1 MLVKDA
7 RSEQKME
14 KCLCPRRFLLN
25 FHNINIKANVNT
37 KLLDLWAGQIRY
49 DFSKRVEPNFN
60 FDALDVDTFIKS
72 KRYNAEV
79 ESWLKELLKRNLEN
93 NFDKNILKLCI
104 LYSIRLLDQGLIP
117 IFHDGDLANKI
128 GVSKKYLY
136 WLAKVPKKQYR
147 VYSIKKT
154 SGGYRK
160 ITAPKIGIKR
170 IQKWILKQILEKA
183 SLHDNCEG
191 FRLGRSI
198 VTNCSRHTNKQII
211 LKFDIKDFFPS
222 INFKRVL
229 GMFLSLGYVF
239 NVSYLLAKLTTY
251 NDELPQGSPTS
262 PGIAN
267 IILKRLDSRITGLA
281 EKTKANY
288 SRYADDITF
297 SGNDKSILKAIPLI
311 KKIIEE
317 EGFSLASRKVGI
329 YRKGVQQKVTGLV
342 VNKKTSVPKVR
353 IRMLRA
359 VLHNCALFG
368 LNSQRK
374 RWKDKFDIKGNVT
387 KDDFVKRLKGN
398 IAFVRMVD
406 PSVAERLLNIY
417 KL

>member
-1 MLVKDA
+1 
-7 RSEQKME
+7 ME

-37 KLLDLWAGQIRY
+37 KLLDLWAGQIRH

-72 KRYNAEV
+72 KGYNVEV

-93 NFDKNILKLCI
+93 NFDKDILKLCI

-160 ITAPKIGIKR
+160 ITAPKIGIKI
-170 IQKWILKQILEKA
+170 IQKWILRQILEKV

-198 VTNCSRHTNKQII
+198 VTNCRRHTNKQII

-239 NVSYLLAKLTTY
+239 NLSYLLAKLTTY
-251 NDELPQGSPTS
+251 NNELPQGLPTS
-262 PGIAN
+262 PAIAN
-267 IILKRLDSRITGLA
+267 IILKRLDSRLTGLA
-281 EKTKANY
+281 KKTKANY

-297 SGNDKSILKAIPLI
+297 SGNDRSLLKVILLI
-311 KKIIEE
+311 KKVVQE
-317 EGFSLASRKVGI
+317 EGFRLASRKVGI
-329 YRKGVQQKVTGLV
+329 YRKGIQQKVTGLI
-342 VNKKTSVPKVR
+342 VNKKISVPRTR

-359 VLHNCALFG
+359 VLHNCSLFG
-368 LNSQRK
+368 LNSQREK
-374 RWKDKFDIKGNVT
+374 WKNTFNIKKHFT
-387 KDDFVKRLKGN
+387 EDDFVKVLKGN

-406 PSVAERLLNIY
+406 PSLAKKLVNIY
-417 KL
+417 KSRED